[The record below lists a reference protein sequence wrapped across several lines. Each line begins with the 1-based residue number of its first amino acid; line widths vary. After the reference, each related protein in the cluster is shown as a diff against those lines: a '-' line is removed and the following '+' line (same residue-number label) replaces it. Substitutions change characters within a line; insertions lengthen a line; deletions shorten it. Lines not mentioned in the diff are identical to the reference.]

1 MNFQIN
7 FTGFSDEL
15 RDMIGSLKMRAKQGK
30 CSPRPV
36 KEIKE
41 KKEKEVKG
49 KSSGHM
55 IKCLLTEF
63 RSGRTGKYLALGHGV
78 RTSLRSVRTP

>member
-1 MNFQIN
+1 MVYFSSMNFQIH

-41 KKEKEVKG
+41 KMK
-49 KSSGHM
+49 
-55 IKCLLTEF
+55 
-63 RSGRTGKYLALGHGV
+63 RR
-78 RTSLRSVRTP
+78 

>member
-1 MNFQIN
+1 MVYFSSMNFQIN

-41 KKEKEVKG
+41 KMKRRWKEKVAV
-49 KSSGHM
+49 
-55 IKCLLTEF
+55 IW
-63 RSGRTGKYLALGHGV
+63 
-78 RTSLRSVRTP
+78 